1 MRAVAF
7 GEAVA
12 LTVPW
17 GTVEGALEAAGPFDG
32 KILWDCTNALKADMS
47 GLEIGA
53 TTSGA
58 EIIARLAKGARA
70 VKGIPPFAELLH
82 SADPTVGGRPAG
94 SFLCGDDPGAKAVV
108 RRLLEA
114 LPATV
119 VDAGPLES
127 ARYVEPAAFLLV
139 RLAYGQGLG
148 GRIGLSLLQS

>member
-1 MRAVAF
+1 
-7 GEAVA
+7 
-12 LTVPW
+12 
-17 GTVEGALEAAGPFDG
+17 
-32 KILWDCTNALKADMS
+32 MS

-58 EIIARLAKGARA
+58 EIIARLAKAARA

-119 VDAGPLES
+119 VDAGPLEG

-139 RLAYGQGLG
+139 RLAYGQVLG